1 MFGKPEAVAVTSEE
15 KGFSFSG
22 TAKEYFGI
30 WIVNLLLSIITI
42 GIYTAWA
49 KVRRLRYFYGNTW
62 LDGHNFEYH
71 AKPVQILIGRI
82 IVVGV
87 LIFVNV
93 ISNFFPLFAF
103 LILIPY
109 MIALPWLLNKAISFN
124 ARMTSYRNVHF
135 NFEGSYGS
143 AFWVF
148 VVLPLLV
155 PIGVLAL
162 GALMYFS
169 ASNGLTG
176 PGSSALMFQNIF
188 SIMVLLIVFAVAQI
202 AIIPYISKK
211 MNEYIGNRT
220 RYGSAEF
227 ATDMQ
232 LSAIY
237 KNMGIILLC
246 VGLPF
251 VLFIIAAYNIQNSGP
266 AGFGFIATGLSQVG
280 IFILY
285 AVFIGSGVFYAAGVR
300 NIAFN
305 GTTLDGVHKLKSTLS
320 RLKYTIIIITNFL
333 AIIVSIGLL
342 RPWTAV
348 RTWRYLADHTAL
360 EINGSMDGFIAGQE
374 ESGNVVAG
382 EYLDIEG
389 IDFGL

>member
-1 MFGKPEAVAVTSEE
+1 
-15 KGFSFSG
+15 
-22 TAKEYFGI
+22 
-30 WIVNLLLSIITI
+30 
-42 GIYTAWA
+42 
-49 KVRRLRYFYGNTW
+49 
-62 LDGHNFEYH
+62 
-71 AKPVQILIGRI
+71 
-82 IVVGV
+82 
-87 LIFVNV
+87 
-93 ISNFFPLFAF
+93 
-103 LILIPY
+103 
-109 MIALPWLLNKAISFN
+109 
-124 ARMTSYRNVHF
+124 
-135 NFEGSYGS
+135 
-143 AFWVF
+143 
-148 VVLPLLV
+148 
-155 PIGVLAL
+155 
-162 GALMYFS
+162 
-169 ASNGLTG
+169 
-176 PGSSALMFQNIF
+176 
-188 SIMVLLIVFAVAQI
+188 MVLVIFFAIAQI

-211 MNEYIGNRT
+211 VNEYIGNRT

-227 ATDMQ
+227 ATNMQ

-237 KNMGIILLC
+237 KNLGIVLLC

-251 VLFIIAAYNIQNSGP
+251 VLLIVAAYNIQTSGS
-266 AGFGFIATGLSQVG
+266 AGFITTGLSQVG

-285 AVFIGSGVFYAAGVR
+285 AVFIGGGVFYAAGVR
-300 NIAFN
+300 NIAYN

-348 RTWRYLADHTAL
+348 RTWRYLADNSAL

>member
-1 MFGKPEAVAVTSEE
+1 MFGKPEAAAAVSVE

-22 TAKEYFGI
+22 NAKEYFGI
-30 WIVNLLLSIITI
+30 WIVNLLLSIVTL

-62 LDGHNFEYH
+62 LDSHNFEYH
-71 AKPVQILIGRI
+71 AKPTQILIGRV
-82 IVVGV
+82 IVLGV
-87 LIFVNV
+87 LIVVNV
-93 ISNFFPLFAF
+93 VSNFFPLFAF
-103 LILIPY
+103 LVLIPY
-109 MIALPWLLNKAISFN
+109 MIVLPWLLNKAISFN
-124 ARMTSYRNVHF
+124 ARMTSYRSVHF
-135 NFEGSYGS
+135 NFKGSYGS

-155 PIGVLAL
+155 PIVVLAL

-169 ASNGLTG
+169 VSSSAAGV
-176 PGSSALMFQNIF
+176 GSSALMLQNVY
-188 SIMVLLIVFAVAQI
+188 SIMGLIIFFVIAQI

-211 MNEYIGNRT
+211 VNEYIGNRT

-237 KNMGIILLC
+237 KNLGIVLLFVGVPFILLM
-246 VGLPF
+246 V
-251 VLFIIAAYNIQNSGP
+251 AAYNIQSSGS
-266 AGFGFIATGLSQVG
+266 AGFISTGVSQVG
-280 IFILY
+280 IFVLY
-285 AVFIGSGVFYAAGVR
+285 AAFIGSGVFYAAGVR
-300 NIAFN
+300 NIAYN
-305 GTTLDGVHKLKSTLS
+305 GTTLDGVHKLKSNLS

-348 RTWRYLADHTAL
+348 RTWRYLADNTAL
-360 EINGSMDGFIAGQE
+360 EVNGSMDGFIAGQE
-374 ESGNVVAG
+374 DSGNVVAG

>member
-1 MFGKPEAVAVTSEE
+1 MFGKPEAVADTSEE

-71 AKPVQILIGRI
+71 AKPIQILIGRI
-82 IVVGV
+82 IVVAV
-87 LIFVNV
+87 LIVVNV

-155 PIGVLAL
+155 PIGVLVL

-169 ASNGLTG
+169 ASNGLAG
-176 PGSSALMFQNIF
+176 ARSSALMFQNVF
-188 SIMVLLIVFAVAQI
+188 SIIVLVIVFVVAQI

-211 MNEYIGNRT
+211 VNEYIGNNT
-220 RYGSAEF
+220 RYGSARF
-227 ATDMQ
+227 ATDLE
-232 LSAIY
+232 LSALY
-237 KNMGIILLC
+237 KNLGILVLC
-246 VGLPF
+246 AGVPIVVIAGIAYSAVQFGATNLALGSGQF
-251 VLFIIAAYNIQNSGP
+251 VIFII
-266 AGFGFIATGLSQVG
+266 
-280 IFILY
+280 Y
-285 AVFIGSGVFYAAGVR
+285 AVLIGGAVFYAAGVR
-300 NIAFN
+300 NIAYN
-305 GTTLDGVHKLKSTLS
+305 GTTLDGVHKLKSSLS
-320 RLKYTIIIITNFL
+320 RLTYTIIIITNFL

-348 RTWRYLADHTAL
+348 RTWRYLADNTAL
-360 EINGSMDGFIAGQE
+360 EIHGSMDGFIAGQE

>member
-1 MFGKPEAVAVTSEE
+1 MFGKPEVAATASEE

-22 TAKEYFGI
+22 SAKEYFGI
-30 WIVNLLLSIITI
+30 WIVNLLLSIVTL

-62 LDGHNFEYH
+62 LDSHNFEYH
-71 AKPVQILIGRI
+71 AKPTQILIGRV
-82 IVVGV
+82 IVLGV
-87 LIFVNV
+87 LIIVNV
-93 ISNFFPLFAF
+93 VSNFFPLFAF
-103 LILIPY
+103 LVLIPY
-109 MIALPWLLNKAISFN
+109 MIVLPWLLNKAISFN

-135 NFEGSYGS
+135 NFKGSYGS

-155 PIGVLAL
+155 PIVILLL
-162 GALMYFS
+162 GAVMYFIAFTS
-169 ASNGLTG
+169 PASSNVSVFL
-176 PGSSALMFQNIF
+176 FQNAF
-188 SIMVLLIVFAVAQI
+188 SIMVLLIVFVIAQI

-211 MNEYIGNRT
+211 VNEYIGNRT

-227 ATDMQ
+227 ATNMQ

-237 KNMGIILLC
+237 KNLGIVLLC
-246 VGLPF
+246 VGVPF
-251 VLFIIAAYNIQNSGP
+251 VLLMVAAYNIQASGS
-266 AGFGFIATGLSQVG
+266 AGFISTGLSQVA
-280 IFILY
+280 IFVLY
-285 AVFIGSGVFYAAGVR
+285 AVFIGSAVFYAAGVR
-300 NIAFN
+300 NIAYN
-305 GTTLDGVHKLKSTLS
+305 GTTLDGVHKLKSNLS

-348 RTWRYLADHTAL
+348 RTWRYLADNTAL
-360 EINGSMDGFIAGQE
+360 EVNGSMDGFIAGQE
-374 ESGNVVAG
+374 DSGNVVAG

>member
-1 MFGKPEAVAVTSEE
+1 MFGKPESVAVTSEE

-135 NFEGSYGS
+135 NFEGLYGS

-237 KNMGIILLC
+237 KNLGIVLLC
-246 VGLPF
+246 IGAPF
-251 VLFIIAAYNIQNSGP
+251 LIFLMAFYAMNSGG
-266 AGFGFIATGLSQVG
+266 ASGIANIGIWQVAMLL
-280 IFILY
+280 FY
-285 AVFIGSGVFYAAGVR
+285 AVLIGSGVFYAAGVR

-305 GTTLDGVHKLKSTLS
+305 STTLDGVHKLKSTLS

-333 AIIVSIGLL
+333 AIIISIGLL

>member
-1 MFGKPEAVAVTSEE
+1 MFGKPEAVADTSEE

-87 LIFVNV
+87 LIVVNV

-135 NFEGSYGS
+135 NFEGAYGA

-162 GALMYFS
+162 GAIMYFS
-169 ASNGLTG
+169 VSNGLTG
-176 PGSSALMFQNIF
+176 AGSSALIFQKVY
-188 SIMVLLIVFAVAQI
+188 SIMAMVIVFAIAQI

-211 MNEYIGNRT
+211 VNEYIGNRT

-227 ATDMQ
+227 ATHMQ

-237 KNMGIILLC
+237 KNLGIVLLC

-251 VLFIIAAYNIQNSGP
+251 VLLIFAAYNIQTSGS
-266 AGFGFIATGLSQVG
+266 AGFISTGLSQVG
-280 IFILY
+280 IFVLY
-285 AVFIGSGVFYAAGVR
+285 AVFIGGGVFYAAGVR
-300 NIAFN
+300 NIAYN

-348 RTWRYLADHTAL
+348 RTWRYLADNSAL